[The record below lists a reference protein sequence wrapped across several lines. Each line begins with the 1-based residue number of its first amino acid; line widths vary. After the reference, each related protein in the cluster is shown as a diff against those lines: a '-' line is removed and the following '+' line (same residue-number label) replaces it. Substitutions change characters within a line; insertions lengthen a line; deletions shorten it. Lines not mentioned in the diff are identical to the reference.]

1 MRYLFILIVLFCSCT
16 ERFSPKPRGYL
27 RIDLEQKIDSLFQPV
42 NCPFEFIAPKY
53 FNIKYK
59 KNLCWLDL
67 QYRPHNAT
75 VHLTYKA
82 IENNLFQLLEDSRQM
97 VYKHT
102 VKADA
107 INETTYTNYQNKSF
121 GTLYDIHGQTASSVQ
136 FHVTDSIEHFI
147 RGSLY
152 FHVNPNQDSLST
164 ITKSI
169 RQDILKIIETLKW
182 ANESDEEASKID
194 T

>member
-1 MRYLFILIVLFCSCT
+1 MRYLLILVFLFFSCK
-16 ERFSPKPRGYL
+16 ERFSPKPKGYL
-27 RIDLEQKIDSLFQPV
+27 RIDLENKIDSLFQPV
-42 NCPFEFIAPKY
+42 NCPFEFIAPNY
-53 FNIKYK
+53 FQLDYK
-59 KNLCWLDL
+59 NTVCWIDL
-67 QYRPHNAT
+67 QYPKHRAT
-75 VHLTYKA
+75 IHLTYKT

-102 VKADA
+102 VKAEA
-107 INETTYTNYQNKSF
+107 IKEKTYLNDQNKIF

-136 FHVTDSIEHFI
+136 FHMTDSINHFI

-169 RQDILKIIETLKW
+169 REDILRIIETLKW
-182 ANESDEEASKID
+182 EGENDEEALKID
-194 T
+194 K

>member
-1 MRYLFILIVLFCSCT
+1 MRYLLILVFLFCSCK
-16 ERFSPKPRGYL
+16 ERFSPKPKGYL
-27 RIDLEQKIDSLFQPV
+27 RIDLEKKIDSLFQPV
-42 NCPFEFIAPKY
+42 NCPFKFVAPDYFRMEYKNKICWVDLKY
-53 FNIKYK
+53 PKH
-59 KNLCWLDL
+59 
-67 QYRPHNAT
+67 RAT
-75 VHLTYKA
+75 IHLTYKPVQ
-82 IENNLFQLLEDSRQM
+82 NNLFQLLEDSRQM

-107 INETTYTNYQNKSF
+107 IQEKTYANYPNKSF

-136 FHVTDSIEHFI
+136 FHVTDSTEHFI

-182 ANESDEEASKID
+182 VDESDEEAWKID
-194 T
+194 K